1 MARRPGATLMRR
13 SERDASVNGIA
24 CSLPPGNR
32 EKARLDALHGIQ
44 TAPIDVR
51 DLGELQ
57 TKPALR
63 TRTEWYAGMVVKHPK
78 AAARL
83 RWVNNG

>member
-1 MARRPGATLMRR
+1 VRCKAILGFDEDDGQGNLDTT
-13 SERDASVNGIA
+13 SVYA
-24 CSLPPGNR
+24 VR
-32 EKARLDALHGIQ
+32 FRLNALHGIQ

-78 AAARL
+78 AAGRL

>member
-1 MARRPGATLMRR
+1 VRCKAILGFDEDDGQGNLDTT
-13 SERDASVNGIA
+13 SVYA
-24 CSLPPGNR
+24 VR
-32 EKARLDALHGIQ
+32 FRLNALHGIQ

-51 DLGELQ
+51 DLDELQ